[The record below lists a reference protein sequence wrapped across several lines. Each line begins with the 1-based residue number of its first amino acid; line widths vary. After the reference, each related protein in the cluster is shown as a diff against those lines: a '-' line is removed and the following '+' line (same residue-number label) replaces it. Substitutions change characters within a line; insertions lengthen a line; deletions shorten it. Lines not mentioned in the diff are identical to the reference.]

1 MKIPLL
7 SHIENAVDSL
17 KSNRTRTLLTITG
30 VTIGV
35 ASIVS
40 VLSLAGGASTYLGQ
54 HASKV
59 DQSVAV
65 VRNHVPAN
73 SSSLLFD
80 SSSVNLAN
88 NLTEQDVSK
97 LSAKLQAKVAPL
109 AIVHTKLSSKDS
121 VITSDKATLI
131 GSNENLATIA
141 SLDLMDG
148 DFITSE
154 STQSIIIGKQLAID
168 LFGTEQAIGNVINI
182 RGQNFTVCGVLKPMD
197 QPVHFLGVNFDNS
210 AIISLSSVKQ
220 FTQNIAQIQ
229 QIGIKVDQ
237 DVSLKETVAQA
248 TEILSA
254 NHNQDSDFTVLAGS
268 SITRPS
274 GQLIS
279 AILVLM
285 ASVAGISL
293 LVGGIGIMN
302 IMLVNV
308 AERQR
313 EIGIRKAIGATDAH
327 VINQFLIESCIIGL
341 LGGILGY
348 AIGIGGAYAASL
360 YLPFAP
366 VLQWQ
371 VAAIGIGIATTT
383 GVLFGI
389 YPAAK
394 ATKKNPVESLRY

>member
-1 MKIPLL
+1 
-7 SHIENAVDSL
+7 
-17 KSNRTRTLLTITG
+17 
-30 VTIGV
+30 
-35 ASIVS
+35 
-40 VLSLAGGASTYLGQ
+40 
-54 HASKV
+54 
-59 DQSVAV
+59 
-65 VRNHVPAN
+65 
-73 SSSLLFD
+73 
-80 SSSVNLAN
+80 
-88 NLTEQDVSK
+88 
-97 LSAKLQAKVAPL
+97 
-109 AIVHTKLSSKDS
+109 
-121 VITSDKATLI
+121 
-131 GSNENLATIA
+131 
-141 SLDLMDG
+141 MDG

-154 STQSIIIGKQLAID
+154 STQSIVIGKQLAID

-229 QIGIKVDQ
+229 QIGIKVNQ

-327 VINQFLIESCIIGL
+327 VINQLLIESCVIGL

-389 YPAAK
+389 YPAVR